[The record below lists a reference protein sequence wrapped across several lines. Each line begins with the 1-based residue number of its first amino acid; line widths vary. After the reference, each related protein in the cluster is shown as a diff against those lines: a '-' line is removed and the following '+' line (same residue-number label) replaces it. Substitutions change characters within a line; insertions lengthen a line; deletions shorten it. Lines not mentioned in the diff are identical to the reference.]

1 MTKNGNLGCLS
12 IGVLT
17 VSDTRN
23 EKNDSSGRFLM
34 DAARSGGHSISQ
46 YAISK
51 DNLYDLRAIL
61 SSWIADP
68 GVEVVLVTGG
78 TGFTSRDS
86 TPEAVQPLFDSDV
99 PGFGELFRWLS
110 FQKIG
115 TSTIQSRAIAG
126 VSNGT
131 YIFVL
136 PGSPS
141 ACRDAWDEILVHQLD
156 INHKPCNFVELFPRL
171 KEK

>member
-51 DNLYDLRAIL
+51 DNLYN
-61 SSWIADP
+61 S
-68 GVEVVLVTGG
+68 
-78 TGFTSRDS
+78 
-86 TPEAVQPLFDSDV
+86 
-99 PGFGELFRWLS
+99 
-110 FQKIG
+110 
-115 TSTIQSRAIAG
+115 
-126 VSNGT
+126 
-131 YIFVL
+131 
-136 PGSPS
+136 
-141 ACRDAWDEILVHQLD
+141 LD
-156 INHKPCNFVELFPRL
+156 HHAL
-171 KEK
+171 K

>member
-1 MTKNGNLGCLS
+1 MTKNDNLGCLS

-23 EKNDSSGRFLM
+23 ERNDSSGRFLM

-68 GVEVVLVTGG
+68 GVEVVLITGG

-99 PGFGELFRWLS
+99 PGFGELFRRLS
-110 FQKIG
+110 FDEIG
-115 TSTIQSRAIAG
+115 TSTVQSRALAGIA
-126 VSNGT
+126 NDT
-131 YIFVL
+131 IIFCI
-136 PGSPS
+136 PGSTG
-141 ACRDAWDEILVHQLD
+141 ACKTAWDKILKDQLD
-156 INHKPCNFVELFPRL
+156 ISHKPCNFAELIRTGSH
-171 KEK
+171 